1 MTDEAPRDPDESKTI
16 PDQLYRIAEESEGGA
31 SRVMD
36 QVEICINNFEEIKN
50 IGSEMMTIMARTR
63 EGEMDQED
71 LLENF
76 MEKAEELLNYSD
88 NGLENLE
95 GIMDLYQYQDIIRQK
110 LEKVGHQLIDVSEY
124 IRKKLVPDVSS
135 LTHIPPSGKDILDR
149 DPDEIDSRVSDVE
162 SVIAQF
168 LEKRA

>member
-1 MTDEAPRDPDESKTI
+1 MADEKIDPDEGKTI

-36 QVEICINNFEEIKN
+36 QVEICTNNFEEIKG
-50 IGSEMMTIMARTR
+50 ISSHMMEMVTSFR
-63 EGEMDQED
+63 EDELDND
-71 LLENF
+71 TLLETLIE
-76 MEKAEELLNYSD
+76 MAEQLLIYSD

-149 DPDEIDSRVSDVE
+149 DTEETDSGIDDVE
-162 SVIAQF
+162 SIIAQF
-168 LEKRA
+168 LKNRA

>member
-1 MTDEAPRDPDESKTI
+1 MSEKAQDPDESKTI

-36 QVEICINNFEEIKN
+36 QVEICTNNFEEIKS
-50 IGSEMMTIMARTR
+50 ISSEMMEIVATSRESGIDPDFLNEKLIEMA
-63 EGEMDQED
+63 EQ
-71 LLENF
+71 LLI
-76 MEKAEELLNYSD
+76 YSD

-135 LTHIPPSGKDILDR
+135 LSHIPPSGKDILAR
-149 DPDEIDSRVSDVE
+149 DTEDTDSNIDDVE
-162 SVIAQF
+162 NIIAQF
-168 LEKRA
+168 LKNRA

>member
-1 MTDEAPRDPDESKTI
+1 MSDEKDPDESKTI

-31 SRVMD
+31 SKVMD

-50 IGSEMMTIMARTR
+50 IASDIMEMAAHYRDGSMEPDEMI
-63 EGEMDQED
+63 DI
-71 LLENF
+71 F

-124 IRKKLVPDVSS
+124 IRQKLVPDVSE
-135 LTHIPPSGKDILDR
+135 LVHIPPSGKDILDR
-149 DPDEIDSRVSDVE
+149 DPDQIDHKTEDVE
-162 SVIAQF
+162 NIIAQF
-168 LEKRA
+168 LKNRA

>member
-1 MTDEAPRDPDESKTI
+1 MTDQARDPDESKTI
-16 PDQLYRIAEESEGGA
+16 PDQLYKIAEESEGGA

-50 IGSEMMTIMARTR
+50 IASSLMEMAANSR
-63 EGEMDQED
+63 EGSLDAET
-71 LLENF
+71 LLENV

-135 LTHIPPSGKDILDR
+135 LADIPPSGKDILDR
-149 DPDEIDSRVSDVE
+149 DPDRIDSKIEDVE
-162 SVIAQF
+162 NIIAQF
-168 LEKRA
+168 LKNRA